1 MKIHNLRYAD
11 IKKSLE
17 SKEMMLDLDLNS
29 NN

>member
-17 SKEMMLDLDLNS
+17 SKELMLDLDFKS